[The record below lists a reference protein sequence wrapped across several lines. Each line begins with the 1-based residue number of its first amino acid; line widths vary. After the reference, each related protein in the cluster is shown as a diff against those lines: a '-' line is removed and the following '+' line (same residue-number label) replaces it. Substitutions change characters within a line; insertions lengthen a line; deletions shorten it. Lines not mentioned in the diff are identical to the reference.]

1 MRMQPVTADL
11 LGRVVQALGAHP
23 IFKGTDARTL
33 SDVAGECVVAHY
45 ATDEVLMQQGEK
57 PDTMVALLKGLIR
70 LFVTPDGMQEEMEVA
85 QLRPISLHGE
95 LDMLLDRPR
104 QARAVAAEPTL
115 VLQLPAAALKM
126 LFERSPSFG
135 LNLSQS
141 LAQRWRAEAHKIPLP
156 FFDLANAHPGPE
168 VTGLLPA
175 GFVLRQRVLPVEASG
190 NEITVGFVDDPTP
203 HLVAALRQFLPGAA
217 LLFVRIDPVAYDE
230 AAQSLALMP
239 ENGVGHPGM
248 QNGDDGPQRFSR
260 SSRPEHSL
268 RLSAPKL
275 DPLLRR
281 MVSEGASDL
290 HLSAGHKPRWRIDGE
305 MREIGEAKVLGDIQ
319 VYDLLEPGIPDRN
332 RKQFEEDNDT
342 DFAYALPDVARF
354 RVNIFRDM
362 LGVSA
367 VLRQIPQKILTIE
380 QLGLPPVVQR
390 MCDHPKGL
398 VLVTGPTGSG
408 KSTTLAA
415 MVDYINRNRRT
426 HIVTLEDPIEF
437 VHLSQKALVNQRE
450 IGPHTT
456 SFARALRA
464 VLREDPDIVL
474 VGELRDQETIALAME
489 TANTGHLVFGTLHT
503 STAISTIDR
512 IIDTFPSDQQNQ
524 VRAVISDCLKGVIA
538 QTLCRKKG
546 GGRVAAIEVL
556 VGSFAVGNLIRE
568 GKNHQIMNIMLTAK
582 NQGNTLLNEQLEKLV
597 SDGRVEYDEAI
608 MKAVD
613 KAEFAKRFGKDYFE
627 K

>member
-1 MRMQPVTADL
+1 MQMQPVTPEL

-33 SDVAGECVVAHY
+33 SDVAGECIMVHY
-45 ATDEVLMQQGEK
+45 SSDETVMQQGDK
-57 PDTMVALLKGLIR
+57 ADTMVALLKGQIR
-70 LFVTPDGMQEEMEVA
+70 LHVLADGMLDEMEVG
-85 QLRPISLHGE
+85 QLRPIALHGE
-95 LDMLLDRPR
+95 LDVLLDRPR
-104 QARAVAAEPTL
+104 QAHAVAVGPTL
-115 VLQLPAAALKM
+115 VLQFPALVLKM

-135 LNLSQS
+135 QNLAQS
-141 LAQRWRAEAHKIPLP
+141 LAQRWRADAHKIPLA
-156 FFDLANAHPGPE
+156 FFDLASAPPPD
-168 VTGLLPA
+168 VLGLLPG
-175 GFVLRQRVLPVEASG
+175 GFLLRQRVLPVEARG
-190 NEITVGFVDDPTP
+190 NDITLGFVDDPTP
-203 HLVAALRQFLPGAA
+203 HAVAALRQHLPGAN
-217 LLFVRIDPVAYDE
+217 LHFMRIDAAAYDE
-230 AAQSLALMP
+230 TMRSISLTM
-239 ENGVGHPGM
+239 ETSTGHSGVHEAEDLSDPG
-248 QNGDDGPQRFSR
+248 GRP
-260 SSRPEHSL
+260 SRPSL
-268 RLSAPKL
+268 SARLSAPKL

-305 MREIGEAKVLGDIQ
+305 MREIGEAKVLGEVQ
-319 VYDLLEPGIPDRN
+319 VYDLLEAGIPERN
-332 RKQFEEDNDT
+332 RKQFQEDNDT

-354 RVNIFRDM
+354 RVNVFRDH
-362 LGVSA
+362 LGISA
-367 VLRQIPQKILTIE
+367 VLRQIPQKILTME

-415 MVDYINRNRRT
+415 MIDYINRNRRT
-426 HIVTLEDPIEF
+426 HIITLEDPIEF
-437 VHLSQKALVNQRE
+437 VHQSQKALVNQRE
-450 IGPHTT
+450 VGPHTT
-456 SFARALRA
+456 SFSRALRA
-464 VLREDPDIVL
+464 ALREDPDIVL
-474 VGELRDQETIALAME
+474 VGELRDLETIALAME
-489 TANTGHLVFGTLHT
+489 TANTGHLVFATLHT

-524 VRAVISDCLKGVIA
+524 IRAVISDCLKGVVA

-597 SDGRVEYDEAI
+597 GDGKVEYDEAI
-608 MKAVD
+608 LKAVD
-613 KAEFAKRFGKDYFE
+613 KADFAKRFGKDYFE